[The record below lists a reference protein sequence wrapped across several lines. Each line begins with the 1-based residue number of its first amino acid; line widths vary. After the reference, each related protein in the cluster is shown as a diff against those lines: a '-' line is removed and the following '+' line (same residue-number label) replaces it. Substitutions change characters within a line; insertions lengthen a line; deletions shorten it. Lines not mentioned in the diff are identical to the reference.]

1 MAGLFVLFCLFL
13 LVAVFFM
20 HYRHERINIPKK
32 FPRKVLLLGHDF
44 SKGSH
49 WYPSPVTKGTGEKL
63 LKAVGESHDQD
74 ASEKILRPRT
84 DKSVG
89 KKTKGTSEKL
99 LKAVGESHDQDA
111 SEKILRPRTDKS
123 VGKKTKGTSEK
134 LLKAVGE
141 SHDQD
146 ALEKIFRPRTDEGI
160 EKKDI
165 GTIVVEDNNPTD
177 EDVEKKEVVA
187 IIVEDDSPTDE
198 DVEKDVGEKMTYTK
212 FQKLLLLADSMIA
225 SCALKKAEYGR
236 GYQMG
241 IQIHFNN
248 TQPGSLP
255 DNHSIAEIARTNGCR
270 NVHAFARGY
279 NDGYMGL
286 KPEYTG

>member
-49 WYPSPVTKGTGEKL
+49 WYPSPVTKGT
-63 LKAVGESHDQD
+63 
-74 ASEKILRPRT
+74 
-84 DKSVG
+84 
-89 KKTKGTSEKL
+89 SEKL
-99 LKAVGESHDQDA
+99 LKAGGESHDQDA

-146 ALEKIFRPRTDEGI
+146 ALDKIFRAPTDEGI

>member
-49 WYPSPVTKGTGEKL
+49 WYPSPV
-63 LKAVGESHDQD
+63 
-74 ASEKILRPRT
+74 
-84 DKSVG
+84 
-89 KKTKGTSEKL
+89 
-99 LKAVGESHDQDA
+99 
-111 SEKILRPRTDKS
+111 
-123 VGKKTKGTSEK
+123 TKGTSEK

>member
-74 ASEKILRPRT
+74 ASEKIL
-84 DKSVG
+84 
-89 KKTKGTSEKL
+89 
-99 LKAVGESHDQDA
+99 
-111 SEKILRPRTDKS
+111 
-123 VGKKTKGTSEK
+123 
-134 LLKAVGE
+134 
-141 SHDQD
+141 
-146 ALEKIFRPRTDEGI
+146 RPRTDEGI

-270 NVHAFARGY
+270 NVHAFTRGY

>member
-74 ASEKILRPRT
+74 AL
-84 DKSVG
+84 D
-89 KKTKGTSEKL
+89 
-99 LKAVGESHDQDA
+99 
-111 SEKILRPRTDKS
+111 
-123 VGKKTKGTSEK
+123 
-134 LLKAVGE
+134 
-141 SHDQD
+141 
-146 ALEKIFRPRTDEGI
+146 KIFRAPTDEGI

-270 NVHAFARGY
+270 NVHAFTRGY